1 MITKDIT
8 IEDLIEDYPK
18 SVKYLAEHGIRCI
31 KCGEP
36 IWGTLEEA
44 CIEKDFSQEK
54 IALVVKDLNEI
65 GDGFIDNTEI
75 YKQRVAKIKKIE
87 LNKKTK

>member
-1 MITKDIT
+1 MIEKNIT

-18 SVKYLAEHGIRCI
+18 SVKYLADKGIRCI

-44 CIEKDFSQEK
+44 CLEKNFTQEAITQVVIE
-54 IALVVKDLNEI
+54 LNELHT
-65 GDGFIDNTEI
+65 NVESTNESE
-75 YKQRVAKIKKIE
+75 QRVNIKKI
-87 LNKKTK
+87 K

>member
-1 MITKDIT
+1 MIQKNIT

-18 SVKYLAEHGIRCI
+18 SVKYLADKGIRCI

-44 CIEKDFSQEK
+44 CVEKSFTQEA
-54 IALVVKDLNEI
+54 IAQVVLDLNELHT
-65 GDGFIDNTEI
+65 NT
-75 YKQRVAKIKKIE
+75 VASNEPEQLLNIKKI
-87 LNKKTK
+87 K

>member
-18 SVKYLAEHGIRCI
+18 SVKYLSEKNIRCI

-44 CIEKDFSQEK
+44 CLEKKFTQLAIDK
-54 IALVVKDLNEI
+54 VVKELNELHKTPNKK
-65 GDGFIDNTEI
+65 FEIDN
-75 YKQRVAKIKKIE
+75 KKIKVKKI
-87 LNKKTK
+87 

>member
-18 SVKYLAEHGIRCI
+18 SVKYLAEHDIRCI
-31 KCGEP
+31 KCGEA

-44 CIEKDFSQEK
+44 CIEKGFSEEK
-54 IALVVKDLNEI
+54 ITLVIQDLNEI
-65 GDGFIDNTEI
+65 GNGFIDNAEVF
-75 YKQRVAKIKKIE
+75 KQRVENIKKIE
-87 LNKKTK
+87 LNK

>member
-1 MITKDIT
+1 MIDKNIT

-18 SVKYLAEHGIRCI
+18 SVKYLADKGIRCI

-44 CIEKDFSQEK
+44 CTEKNFTQEA
-54 IALVVKDLNEI
+54 ITQVVIDLNELH
-65 GDGFIDNTEI
+65 DKKEI
-75 YKQRVAKIKKIE
+75 SDKAEQIVNIKNIK
-87 LNKKTK
+87 

>member
-1 MITKDIT
+1 MFTKNST

-18 SVKYLAEHGIRCI
+18 SVRYLSEKGIRCI

-44 CIEKDFSQEK
+44 CLEKNFTQES
-54 IALVVKDLNEI
+54 IQNIVK
-65 GDGFIDNTEI
+65 
-75 YKQRVAKIKKIE
+75 E
-87 LNKKTK
+87 LNDLYINQNLEKKL